1 MAAEIEWVKVAA
13 YIAAGLCMSIGTI
26 GPACGL
32 GFIGGKACE
41 SIGKKPEGASS
52 IFKVMI
58 MPLILV
64 ESTAIYALLI
74 SVLLLLFGG
83 K

>member
-1 MAAEIEWVKVAA
+1 MADMELAKVAA
-13 YIAAGLCMSIGTI
+13 NIAAGACMGIGTI
-26 GPACGL
+26 GPALGL

-41 SIGKKPEGASS
+41 SIAKKPESAGTITRTMFLAL
-52 IFKVMI
+52 V
-58 MPLILV
+58 LV

-74 SVLLLLFGG
+74 SLLLIFNVG